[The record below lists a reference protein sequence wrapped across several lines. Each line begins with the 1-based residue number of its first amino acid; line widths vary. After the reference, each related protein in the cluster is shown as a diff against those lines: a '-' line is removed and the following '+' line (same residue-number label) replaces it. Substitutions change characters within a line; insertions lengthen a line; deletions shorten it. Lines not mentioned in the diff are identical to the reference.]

1 MLVGVNVAAE
11 ALKNEKSL
19 SGCCKVLI
27 GVKSAGW
34 QQRKEANAK
43 STFPPSKVFQRQAQL
58 IDGVVKGFWR
68 FADPVE

>member
-27 GVKSAGW
+27 GIKSAGW
-34 QQRKEANAK
+34 QQRKKAK
-43 STFPPSKVFQRQAQL
+43 CKKYISSVKSISKASTTN
-58 IDGVVKGFWR
+58 
-68 FADPVE
+68 